1 MKPCL
6 FCSIIEGKEAAVK
19 VYEDEHCMAFMDIFP
34 ISEGHVLLIPKAHS
48 EKLDEQ
54 DKSIQMHLYLVSN
67 EIIAAQRKAGL
78 GVNGT
83 HFLINDGKDT
93 NQHIQHVHIHLIP
106 RKQKD
111 NLNFAYKIF
120 MHFSGLFGFRTKQA
134 QLEQVAQ
141 GIRQHMP
148 ARIQDSPLQQ
158 AC

>member
-19 VYEDEHCMAFMDIFP
+19 VYEDEHCLAFMDIFP

-48 EKLDEQ
+48 EKLEEQ
-54 DKSIQMHLYLVSN
+54 NKSVQMHLYLVSN
-67 EIIAAQRKAGL
+67 EIISAQRKAGL

-83 HFLINDGKDT
+83 HYLINDGKDT

-111 NLNFAYKIF
+111 NLHFVYKLF
-120 MHFSGLFGFRTKQA
+120 MHFSGLFGFRTKQVA
-134 QLEQVAQ
+134 LEKIAER
-141 GIRQHMP
+141 IRANM
-148 ARIQDSPLQQ
+148 ANVIIDSPLQQ
-158 AC
+158 AS